1 MKKYIGTKKIEAEPM
16 TLGEFIKISGRDP
29 YANCADIHADDEP
42 GYIVKYADGYV
53 SWSPKEAF
61 ENAYRVC
68 NTDLDWLKI
77 ELQEVRERL
86 IKLSEFMYSE
96 KITSL
101 SGADVCRLRNQKS
114 AMENYLNIL
123 LLRIHDAEHPK
134 ESYNE
139 CEPDAGRPSECECAC
154 GVGTC

>member
-1 MKKYIGTKKIEAEPM
+1 MKYIGKKQIEAEPM
-16 TLGEFIKISGRDP
+16 TLGEFIKMSGRDP

-61 ENAYRVC
+61 ENAYKVAE
-68 NTDLDWLKI
+68 TSLDIMRI
-77 ELQEVRERL
+77 ESQEVKECL
-86 IKLSEFMYSE
+86 MKLNEFMYSE
-96 KITSL
+96 KIISL
-101 SGADVCRLRNQKS
+101 SDADVCRLRNQKS

-123 LLRIHDAEHPK
+123 LLRIHDAGHPK

-139 CEPDAGRPSECECAC
+139 CEPDAGRSSDCEGAC